1 VLTGADHTA
10 VLRFAWLP
18 TAAAVGMPERAVAL
32 QRLLAAL
39 KGSAATAAIGAAR
52 LRRPDGGAP
61 PESPT
66 DRLPALK
73 APALEVLGAHH
84 VDHVFAA
91 WNVQDRRSSTLLV
104 IDVSGSML
112 DPAPGSRTP
121 LIQLVQRGALAVG
134 RLLPNSS
141 ALGLWAFGSRLDPPR
156 DYKVLL
162 TTDPL
167 SARHRQDLSG
177 AVGRLTAQTTGT
189 GLNDTILAAYRSA
202 TETYREGLGNQVVV
216 FTDGRNE
223 DDPGS
228 ITPQQLSAALQ
239 QTADPKRP
247 VELTVVAF
255 GSRPEVKVLE
265 DALEPIHGYVS
276 KVETPE
282 EVSAAFLHAAASG
295 VHG

>member
-1 VLTGADHTA
+1 
-10 VLRFAWLP
+10 
-18 TAAAVGMPERAVAL
+18 
-32 QRLLAAL
+32 
-39 KGSAATAAIGAAR
+39 
-52 LRRPDGGAP
+52 
-61 PESPT
+61 
-66 DRLPALK
+66 
-73 APALEVLGAHH
+73 
-84 VDHVFAA
+84 
-91 WNVQDRRSSTLLV
+91 V

-112 DPAPGSRTP
+112 DPAPGTRTP
-121 LIQLVQRGALAVG
+121 LINLVQHGALAVG
-134 RLLPNSS
+134 RLLPDQS

-162 TTDPL
+162 TTEPL
-167 SARHRQDLSG
+167 SPRHRQDLST

-189 GLNDTILAAYRSA
+189 GLYDTVLAAYRSA
-202 TETYREGLGNQVVV
+202 TETYRPGLGNQVVV

-228 ITPQQLSAALQ
+228 ITAQQLAAGLK
-239 QTADPKRP
+239 QTADPKRR

-265 DALEPIHGYVS
+265 DVFDPVGGYVS
-276 KVETPE
+276 KVQTPE